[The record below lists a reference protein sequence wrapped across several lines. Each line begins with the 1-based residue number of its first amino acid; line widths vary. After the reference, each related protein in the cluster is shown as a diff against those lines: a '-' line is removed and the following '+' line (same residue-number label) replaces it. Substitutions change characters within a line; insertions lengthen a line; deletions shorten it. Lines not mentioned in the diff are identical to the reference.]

1 MNGLISAT
9 PTKEKLVTGLD
20 CVESVTENLILGGKF
35 MNSNWAIIG
44 MGFIASR
51 HINSIQRVGGNV
63 ILTCDIDPAK
73 NADYLDWKKMQKDM
87 RWKKITHVAICTPN
101 YLHYEMAQSFGD
113 KIVLC
118 EKPITIN
125 SKDALK
131 LGQNVNAVLQL
142 RYHPRL
148 QDLFVRE
155 VSITAKMFRDDSY
168 WKGWKGNREKSGGIL
183 FNLGIHYI
191 DLLIFLLGEPIGI
204 IKAYTNHYL
213 AVGEI
218 SFERGI
224 GRFQI
229 EILDSREGQ
238 YRKIMVD
245 GKEISLSDKDNLS
258 YEDLHLDVYHAL
270 LKGEGIKPKEAAR
283 SIKLVE
289 QIYAM

>member
-1 MNGLISAT
+1 MSS
-9 PTKEKLVTGLD
+9 K
-20 CVESVTENLILGGKF
+20 
-35 MNSNWAIIG
+35 WAIIG

-51 HINSIQRVGGNV
+51 HINSIQRIGGE
-63 ILTCDIDPAK
+63 LLFTCDIDPDK
-73 NADYLDWKKMQKDM
+73 NATYKDWRAMLLDTHWSEV
-87 RWKKITHVAICTPN
+87 THVAICTPN
-101 YLHYEMAQSFGD
+101 YLHFEMAMNLQD

-118 EKPITIN
+118 EKPLTIN
-125 SKDALK
+125 YQKAMLLSE
-131 LGQNVNAVLQL
+131 NVNAVLQL

-148 QDLFVRE
+148 QDLE
-155 VSITAKMFRDDSY
+155 AHDVSVTAKMFRDENY
-168 WKGWKGNREKSGGIL
+168 WNGWKGDIDKSGGIL

-191 DLLIFLLGEPIGI
+191 DLLIFLLGEPKKI

-218 SFERGI
+218 EFEKGM

-238 YRKIMVD
+238 YRKILVD

-258 YEDLHLDVYHAL
+258 YEDLHLDVYKAL
-270 LKGEGIKPKEAAR
+270 MQDKGIKPKEAAR